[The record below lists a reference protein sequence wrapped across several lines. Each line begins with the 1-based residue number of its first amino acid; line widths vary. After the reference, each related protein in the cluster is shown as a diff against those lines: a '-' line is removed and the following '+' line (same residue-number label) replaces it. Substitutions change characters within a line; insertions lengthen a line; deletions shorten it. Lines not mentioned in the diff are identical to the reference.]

1 MLSIQQMHYI
11 VVLSEELQF
20 QKASERCYVTQ
31 PTLSMQIKKA
41 EEQLEHL
48 IFDRSS
54 YPLKLTNFG
63 INLLPILREI
73 LNENEKIKLL
83 KERVNGSFVEE
94 IKIGV
99 IPTIAH
105 YLVPD
110 MFGIWQESL
119 TNVKLS
125 IEEMKTTELIEA
137 MEHKEIDIAILA
149 GPHYDPRLRTIPLFN
164 EEILIYCPTING
176 NEISLEELQ
185 NLHPWLLSKG
195 NCLRTQMIHFCKLND
210 GVSDE
215 WNYQGGNIDL
225 LTKMVDKNGGYTLV
239 PENVQ
244 LEGKAEKLKHLVS
257 SLGVPAREIIG
268 LYPER
273 SIKKENVERI
283 LREIQLKYG
292 LNKKLEHYNLLSW
305 K

>member
-1 MLSIQQMHYI
+1 LTS
-11 VVLSEELQF
+11 
-20 QKASERCYVTQ
+20 
-31 PTLSMQIKKA
+31 
-41 EEQLEHL
+41 LEG
-48 IFDRSS
+48 S
-54 YPLKLTNFG
+54 P
-63 INLLPILREI
+63 REI
-73 LNENEKIKLL
+73 YGNFECHDNRLTSLEGGPERVLNRYDCGHNQLTSL
-83 KERVNGSFVEE
+83 DGVPERVNGSFVEE

-164 EEILIYCPTING
+164 EEILIYCSTING

-215 WNYQGGNIDL
+215 WNYQGGNIDNFL
-225 LTKMVDKNGGYTLV
+225 
-239 PENVQ
+239 
-244 LEGKAEKLKHLVS
+244 
-257 SLGVPAREIIG
+257 
-268 LYPER
+268 
-273 SIKKENVERI
+273 
-283 LREIQLKYG
+283 
-292 LNKKLEHYNLLSW
+292 
-305 K
+305 